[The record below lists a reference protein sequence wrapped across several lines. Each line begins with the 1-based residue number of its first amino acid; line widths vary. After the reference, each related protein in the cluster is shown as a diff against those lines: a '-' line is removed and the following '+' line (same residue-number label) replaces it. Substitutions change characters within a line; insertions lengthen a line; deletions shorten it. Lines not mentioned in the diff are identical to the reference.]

1 MFLKITWISG
11 LMLGIEIL
19 WDNSIVVFDI
29 GIIRIY
35 IGKVPEKGNTN
46 V

>member
-1 MFLKITWISG
+1 MFLQVDWISG
-11 LMLGIEIL
+11 VMLGIEVL
-19 WDNSIVVFDI
+19 WGQSIVVLDI